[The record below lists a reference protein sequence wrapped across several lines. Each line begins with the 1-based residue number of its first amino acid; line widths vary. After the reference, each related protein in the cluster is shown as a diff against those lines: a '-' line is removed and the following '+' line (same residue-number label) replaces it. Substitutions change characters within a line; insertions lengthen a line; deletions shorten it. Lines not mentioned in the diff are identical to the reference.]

1 MKRNPATPHR
11 LHQAAHPR
19 ARRRVYRPSVE
30 RLEPR
35 LAPAN
40 ADVLSFHNNLFLN
53 AQNLQEETLTPANVN
68 ATNFGRL
75 VAQPVDGPVYAQA

>member
-1 MKRNPATPHR
+1 MNRTVVQLPRRPAR
-11 LHQAAHPR
+11 RGSL
-19 ARRRVYRPSVE
+19 RRVYRPSLEKLE
-30 RLEPR
+30 RR

-40 ADVLSFHNNLFLN
+40 VDVLTFHNDPSLD
-53 AQNLQEETLTPANVN
+53 AQNLQEETLTLANVN